1 MYEVFFFTNPIGI
14 NCFEMEQEILTA
26 IDQSK
31 ENVLYHF
38 IPMANINTI
47 RSDLMARGLSPNNL
61 KLLNHYSQST
71 FHAIRDYHAIK
82 LLKGNKIARQF
93 LFTLQNQI
101 NVKHIDF
108 SQQIV
113 EKIVNDLGIN
123 LKNFNQTRESAYTKL
138 SIDKDQKLIEDYK
151 VTTTP
156 TTMIYNYDQDMA
168 GVMIEGN
175 ITSDKIISAL
185 HPNDDSDSQTSELHL
200 V

>member
-26 IDQSK
+26 IDQTK
-31 ENVLYHF
+31 KDVLYHF

-47 RSDLMARGLSPNNL
+47 RNDLIARGLSPNNI

-71 FHAIRDYHAIK
+71 FHAIRDYHTLK
-82 LLKGNKIARQF
+82 LLKGNKVARQF
-93 LFTLQNQI
+93 LFTLQELI
-101 NVKHIDF
+101 NVKKIDY
-108 SQQIV
+108 SDELV
-113 EKIVNDLGIN
+113 EKTVTDLGIK
-123 LKNFNQTRESAYTKL
+123 LKNFNQTRNSAYTKL
-138 SIDKDQKLIEDYK
+138 SIDKDQKLIEDYR

-156 TTMIYNYDQDMA
+156 TTMLYNYDKDMS

-175 ITSDKIISAL
+175 ITSDKIIAAL
-185 HPNDDSDSQTSELHL
+185 NSDGDSNAQAPNLHL

>member
-26 IDQSK
+26 INQSK
-31 ENVLYHF
+31 KDVLYHF

-47 RSDLMARGLSPNNL
+47 RSDLIARGLSPNNL
-61 KLLNHYSQST
+61 KLLNYFSQST

-82 LLKGNKIARQF
+82 LLKGNKVARQF
-93 LFTLQNQI
+93 LFTLQELI
-101 NVKHIDF
+101 NVKKIDF
-108 SQQIV
+108 SQEIV
-113 EKIVNDLGIN
+113 EETVKELGIN
-123 LKNFNQTRESAYTKL
+123 LKNFNQTRNSAYTKL
-138 SIDKDQKLIEDYK
+138 SIDKDQKLIEDYQ

-156 TTMIYNYDQDMA
+156 TTMLYNYDQDMA
-168 GVMIEGN
+168 GIMIEGN

-185 HPNDDSDSQTSELHL
+185 HPDDDSDSQASNLHL